1 MPLPPHIAREA
12 RTSSPWCPHPCYIYA
27 RPRVSVPTP
36 PSRTTNQPRNKLRK
50 KKIAAA
56 AAMAGQQSTRMVAML
71 LAALVVAAA
80 SLPAATAY
88 GCYDDCYERCA
99 NGKDD
104 PVCTKMCNQACG
116 PDDQGGAAAAP
127 TA

>member
-1 MPLPPHIAREA
+1 
-12 RTSSPWCPHPCYIYA
+12 
-27 RPRVSVPTP
+27 
-36 PSRTTNQPRNKLRK
+36 
-50 KKIAAA
+50 
-56 AAMAGQQSTRMVAML
+56 MAGQQQQQQQQQSTRMVALL
-71 LAALVVAAA
+71 LAALVLVAAA

-104 PVCTKMCNQACG
+104 PACTKMCNQACG
-116 PDDQGGAAAAP
+116 PVDQVGGAAAAP

>member
-1 MPLPPHIAREA
+1 
-12 RTSSPWCPHPCYIYA
+12 
-27 RPRVSVPTP
+27 
-36 PSRTTNQPRNKLRK
+36 
-50 KKIAAA
+50 
-56 AAMAGQQSTRMVAML
+56 MAHKSTRTMMALFVAV
-71 LAALVVAAA
+71 LVVAAAA

-116 PDDQGGAAAAP
+116 PVDQGAAAAGAGAAGGAP
-127 TA
+127 KA

>member
-1 MPLPPHIAREA
+1 
-12 RTSSPWCPHPCYIYA
+12 
-27 RPRVSVPTP
+27 
-36 PSRTTNQPRNKLRK
+36 
-50 KKIAAA
+50 
-56 AAMAGQQSTRMVAML
+56 MAGQQSRRMVAL
-71 LAALVVAAA
+71 VLALVVVAAA

-116 PDDQGGAAAAP
+116 PVDQGAAAAGAGAAGGAP
-127 TA
+127 KA